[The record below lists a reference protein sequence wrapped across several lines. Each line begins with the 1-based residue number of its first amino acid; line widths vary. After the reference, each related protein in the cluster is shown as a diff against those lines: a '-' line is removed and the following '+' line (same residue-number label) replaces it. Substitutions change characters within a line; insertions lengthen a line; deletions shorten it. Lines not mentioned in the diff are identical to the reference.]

1 MPTGLQIAHP
11 NAMKRYS
18 KLSLS
23 SRCGHTCSPRRNCKF
38 VPTLMYSL
46 QKQPHAQDKAPAT
59 SPSQS
64 EPQTSQ
70 VSNPHIHSFVDYSP
84 LSPSYVNKYNEYL
97 PLHHHYQ
104 SRQPQTLSFQ
114 RLSLLHD
121 SLTASNLM
129 FLMLDHRKI
138 DAGGLLTRHI
148 SCGRSFGCSGS
159 FGRNGSVDF
168 ALL

>member
-1 MPTGLQIAHP
+1 MKGCLKCLISSWVTYNRLVELASWNYHFFIPT
-11 NAMKRYS
+11 K
-18 KLSLS
+18 K
-23 SRCGHTCSPRRNCKF
+23 
-38 VPTLMYSL
+38 
-46 QKQPHAQDKAPAT
+46 PHARDKAPAT
-59 SPSQS
+59 SPSKPQ
-64 EPQTSQ
+64 PQTPQ
-70 VSNPHIHSFVDYSP
+70 VKNPHIHSFVDYSP

-148 SCGRSFGCSGS
+148 SCGRGFGCSGS